1 MTLEQ
6 LRNDILFQ
14 QKKGLPFIYASVMI
28 WLMIT
33 IVTTLNLPIM
43 TQNILVFCCS
53 APLML
58 FASIAA
64 KFLKVDLFHSNNP
77 LSKLAMLLTMNQML
91 YLLIV
96 MWVFNAEPDK
106 MVMVYAMVFGAHL
119 LPYSWVYKSATYQV
133 FAVIIPVLSLILG
146 NFLNVTAVAGACLI
160 IELVFVF
167 ILHKELKAFGD
178 SQKVSA

>member
-1 MTLEQ
+1 
-6 LRNDILFQ
+6 
-14 QKKGLPFIYASVMI
+14 
-28 WLMIT
+28 
-33 IVTTLNLPIM
+33 
-43 TQNILVFCCS
+43 
-53 APLML
+53 
-58 FASIAA
+58 
-64 KFLKVDLFHSNNP
+64 
-77 LSKLAMLLTMNQML
+77 
-91 YLLIV
+91 
-96 MWVFNAEPDK
+96 

-146 NFLNVTAVAGACLI
+146 NFLNATAVAGACLI